1 MVPIDNSDRRYGA
14 VAMIL
19 HWTMA
24 LLLVALVVLGLYMTR
39 LPDVGFD
46 KKKIMLI
53 IYHKELGIVVLG
65 LAALRFAWRFGSI
78 LPRLT
83 ARMPEWQKVA
93 ARFVHLCFY
102 ALMFALPISGW
113 LMSSASGIPVP
124 FFGLFY
130 LPDLI
135 GYNET
140 RFHQL
145 IAIHHW
151 LGYAL
156 IPFICVHAGAALHHH
171 FVKRDETLEKML
183 PEREAIS
190 RLDLAPS
197 SSGGGRR
204 HG

>member
-1 MVPIDNSDRRYGA
+1 MVAMDNSERHYGA

-19 HWTMA
+19 HWAMA
-24 LLLVALVVLGLYMTR
+24 VLIVALVVLGVYMTR

-46 KKKIMLI
+46 RKKILLI
-53 IYHKELGIVVLG
+53 IYHKELGILALG

-78 LPRLT
+78 LPGLT
-83 ARMPEWQKVA
+83 RDMPEWQKVA

-113 LMSSASGIPVP
+113 LMSSAAGFPVS

-135 GYNET
+135 AYNDT
-140 RFHQL
+140 RFNQL
-145 IAIHHW
+145 IAIHKW

-156 IPFICVHAGAALHHH
+156 VPFICVHAGAALHHH
-171 FVKRDETLEKML
+171 FVKRDGTLEKML
-183 PEREAIS
+183 PERKATS
-190 RLDLAPS
+190 RLGLAPS
-197 SSGGGRR
+197 SSGGGTR

>member
-1 MVPIDNSDRRYGA
+1 MVPMDNSERRYGG
-14 VAMIL
+14 VAMGL

-24 LLLVALVVLGLYMTR
+24 LLLVALVALGLYMTR

-46 KKKIMLI
+46 KKKILLI
-53 IYHKELGIVVLG
+53 LYHKELGIVALG
-65 LAALRFAWRFGSI
+65 LAAIRFAWRFGSI
-78 LPRLT
+78 LPQLT
-83 ARMPEWQKVA
+83 RDMPEWQRVA

-102 ALMFALPISGW
+102 GLMFALPISGW
-113 LMSSASGIPVP
+113 LMSSASGIPVS

-135 GYNET
+135 PYNET

-171 FVKRDETLEKML
+171 FVRRDETLEKML
-183 PEREAIS
+183 PEPTS
-190 RLDLAPS
+190 RPELAPS

-204 HG
+204 RG